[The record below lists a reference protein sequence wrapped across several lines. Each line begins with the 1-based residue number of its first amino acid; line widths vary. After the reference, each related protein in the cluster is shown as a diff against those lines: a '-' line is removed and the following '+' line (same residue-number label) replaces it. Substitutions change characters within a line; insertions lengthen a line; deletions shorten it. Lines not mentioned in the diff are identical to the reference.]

1 MADLEFFFDPICPWA
16 WITSRWVDEVQK
28 QRSYDVTWRFI
39 SLRMINEDI
48 GYTESTEVHRQSH
61 FVGTQ
66 IMRAAALARAEDGN
80 EAVGKLYTAVG
91 TALHNN
97 KQHDEMM
104 NNPTFFLVDAL
115 SRANLN
121 VDWAKGAD
129 NEEFDAV
136 IREETDLA
144 FARTGKGVG
153 TPILTFKPG
162 QASEGSFFGPVIS
175 EIPRGDAALKLWDAI
190 ELIATSNGTLR
201 APLSIA
207 ASLLLIR
214 PPKIYKIHKV
224 LTYVQ

>member
-39 SLRMINEDI
+39 SLRMINEEI
-48 GYTESTEVHRQSH
+48 GYNEGSEVLRQSH
-61 FVGTQ
+61 FIGTQ
-66 IMRAAALARAEDGN
+66 ILRAAALARAEEGN

-97 KQHDEMM
+97 QQREEML
-104 NNPTFFLVDAL
+104 NNPTFFLVDVL
-115 SRANLN
+115 SRNNLN

-144 FARTGKGVG
+144 FSRTGKGVG

-162 QASEGSFFGPVIS
+162 QANEGSFFGPVIS

-190 ELIATSNGTLR
+190 ELIATSTGMAELKR
-201 APLSIA
+201 SIRSAPNF
-207 ASLLLIR
+207 
-214 PPKIYKIHKV
+214 K
-224 LTYVQ
+224 

>member
-162 QASEGSFFGPVIS
+162 QANEGSFFGPVIS
-175 EIPRGDAALKLWDAI
+175 EIPRGDSALKLWDAI
-190 ELIATSNGTLR
+190 ELIATSTGMAELKR
-201 APLSIA
+201 SIRSAPNF
-207 ASLLLIR
+207 
-214 PPKIYKIHKV
+214 K
-224 LTYVQ
+224 

>member
-16 WITSRWVDEVQK
+16 WITSRWVNEVQK
-28 QRSYDVTWRFI
+28 LRSYDVTWRFI

-144 FARTGKGVG
+144 FSRTGKGVG

-162 QASEGSFFGPVIS
+162 QANEGSFFGPVIS

-190 ELIATSNGTLR
+190 ELIATSTGMAELKR
-201 APLSIA
+201 SIR
-207 ASLLLIR
+207 SM
-214 PPKIYKIHKV
+214 PNFK
-224 LTYVQ
+224 

>member
-66 IMRAAALARAEDGN
+66 IMRAAALARAEEGN

-115 SRANLN
+115 SRVNLN

-144 FARTGKGVG
+144 FSRTGKGVG

-162 QASEGSFFGPVIS
+162 QANEGSFFGPVIS

-190 ELIATSNGTLR
+190 ELIATSTGMAELKR
-201 APLSIA
+201 SIRSAPNFN
-207 ASLLLIR
+207 
-214 PPKIYKIHKV
+214 
-224 LTYVQ
+224 

>member
-16 WITSRWVDEVQK
+16 WITSRCVNEVQK
-28 QRSYDVTWRFI
+28 LRSYDVTWRFI

-144 FARTGKGVG
+144 FSRTGKGVG

-162 QASEGSFFGPVIS
+162 QANEGSFFGPVIS

-190 ELIATSNGTLR
+190 ELIATSTGMAELKR
-201 APLSIA
+201 SIRSAPNF
-207 ASLLLIR
+207 
-214 PPKIYKIHKV
+214 K
-224 LTYVQ
+224 

>member
-97 KQHDEMM
+97 QQHDEMM

-162 QASEGSFFGPVIS
+162 QANEGSFFGPVIS

-190 ELIATSNGTLR
+190 ELIATSTGMAELKR
-201 APLSIA
+201 SIRSAPNF
-207 ASLLLIR
+207 
-214 PPKIYKIHKV
+214 K
-224 LTYVQ
+224 

>member
-190 ELIATSNGTLR
+190 ELIATSTGMAELKR
-201 APLSIA
+201 SIRSAPNF
-207 ASLLLIR
+207 
-214 PPKIYKIHKV
+214 K
-224 LTYVQ
+224 

>member
-16 WITSRWVDEVQK
+16 WITSRWVNEVQK
-28 QRSYDVTWRFI
+28 LRSYDVTWRFI

-61 FVGTQ
+61 FIGTQ

-144 FARTGKGVG
+144 FSRTGKGVG

-162 QASEGSFFGPVIS
+162 QANEGSFFGPVIS

-190 ELIATSNGTLR
+190 ELIATSTGMAELKR
-201 APLSIA
+201 SIR
-207 ASLLLIR
+207 SM
-214 PPKIYKIHKV
+214 PNFN
-224 LTYVQ
+224 

>member
-16 WITSRWVDEVQK
+16 WITSRWVAEVQK

-39 SLRMINEDI
+39 SLRMINEEI
-48 GYTESTEVHRQSH
+48 GYNEGSEVQRQSH
-61 FVGTQ
+61 FIGTQ
-66 IMRAAALARAEDGN
+66 ILRAAALARAEEGN

-97 KQHDEMM
+97 QQREEML
-104 NNPTFFLVDAL
+104 NNPTFFLVDVL
-115 SRANLN
+115 SRNNLN

-144 FARTGKGVG
+144 FSRTGKGVG

-162 QASEGSFFGPVIS
+162 QANEGSFFGPVIS

-190 ELIATSNGTLR
+190 ELIATSTGMAELKR
-201 APLSIA
+201 SIR
-207 ASLLLIR
+207 SM
-214 PPKIYKIHKV
+214 PNFK
-224 LTYVQ
+224 

>member
-97 KQHDEMM
+97 QQREEML
-104 NNPTFFLVDAL
+104 NNPTFFLVDVL
-115 SRANLN
+115 SRNNLN

-162 QASEGSFFGPVIS
+162 QANEGSFFGPVIS

-190 ELIATSNGTLR
+190 ELIATSTGMAELKR
-201 APLSIA
+201 SIR
-207 ASLLLIR
+207 SM
-214 PPKIYKIHKV
+214 PNFK
-224 LTYVQ
+224 

>member
-16 WITSRWVDEVQK
+16 WITSRWVNEVQK
-28 QRSYDVTWRFI
+28 LRSYDVTWRFI

-66 IMRAAALARAEDGN
+66 IMRAAALARAEDGS

-144 FARTGKGVG
+144 FSRTGKGVG

-162 QASEGSFFGPVIS
+162 QANEGSFFGPVIS

-190 ELIATSNGTLR
+190 ELIATSTGMAELKR
-201 APLSIA
+201 SIRSAPNF
-207 ASLLLIR
+207 
-214 PPKIYKIHKV
+214 K
-224 LTYVQ
+224 

>member
-162 QASEGSFFGPVIS
+162 QANEGSFFGPVIS

-190 ELIATSNGTLR
+190 ELIATSTGMAELKR
-201 APLSIA
+201 SIRSAPNF
-207 ASLLLIR
+207 
-214 PPKIYKIHKV
+214 K
-224 LTYVQ
+224 

>member
-28 QRSYDVTWRFI
+28 LRSYDVTWRFI
-39 SLRMINEDI
+39 SLRMINEEI

-66 IMRAAALARAEDGN
+66 IMRAAALARAEEGN

-91 TALHNN
+91 TSLHNN

-129 NEEFDAV
+129 NEEFDAI
-136 IREETDLA
+136 IREETNLA
-144 FARTGKGVG
+144 FSRTGKGVG

-162 QASEGSFFGPVIS
+162 QENEGSFFGPVIS

-190 ELIATSNGTLR
+190 ELIATSTGMAELKR
-201 APLSIA
+201 SIR
-207 ASLLLIR
+207 SM
-214 PPKIYKIHKV
+214 PNFN
-224 LTYVQ
+224 

>member
-190 ELIATSNGTLR
+190 ELIATSTGMAELKR
-201 APLSIA
+201 SIR
-207 ASLLLIR
+207 SM
-214 PPKIYKIHKV
+214 PNFK
-224 LTYVQ
+224 

>member
-144 FARTGKGVG
+144 FSRTGKGVG

-162 QASEGSFFGPVIS
+162 QANEGSFFGPVIS

-190 ELIATSNGTLR
+190 ELIATSTGMAELKR
-201 APLSIA
+201 SIR
-207 ASLLLIR
+207 SM
-214 PPKIYKIHKV
+214 PNFN
-224 LTYVQ
+224 

>member
-16 WITSRWVDEVQK
+16 WITSRWVNEVQK
-28 QRSYDVTWRFI
+28 LRSYDVTWRFI

-144 FARTGKGVG
+144 FSRTGKGVG

-162 QASEGSFFGPVIS
+162 QANEGSFFGPVIS

-190 ELIATSNGTLR
+190 ELIATSTGMAELKR
-201 APLSIA
+201 SIR
-207 ASLLLIR
+207 SM
-214 PPKIYKIHKV
+214 PNFN
-224 LTYVQ
+224 

>member
-16 WITSRWVDEVQK
+16 WITSRWVNEVQNS
-28 QRSYDVTWRFI
+28 RSYDVTWRFI

-144 FARTGKGVG
+144 FSRTGKGVG

-162 QASEGSFFGPVIS
+162 QANEGSFFGPVIS

-190 ELIATSNGTLR
+190 ELIATSTGMAELKR
-201 APLSIA
+201 SIRSAPNFN
-207 ASLLLIR
+207 
-214 PPKIYKIHKV
+214 
-224 LTYVQ
+224 

>member
-16 WITSRWVDEVQK
+16 WITSRWVNEVQK

-39 SLRMINEDI
+39 SLRMVNEEI
-48 GYTESTEVHRQSH
+48 GYDESSEVHRQSH
-61 FVGTQ
+61 FIGTQ
-66 IMRAAALARAEDGN
+66 ILRSAALARAEEGN

-97 KQHDEMM
+97 QQREEML
-104 NNPTFFLVDAL
+104 NNPTFFLVDVL
-115 SRANLN
+115 SRNNLN
-121 VDWAKGAD
+121 VDWARGAD

-162 QASEGSFFGPVIS
+162 QANEGSFFGPVIS

-190 ELIATSNGTLR
+190 ELIATSTGMAELKR
-201 APLSIA
+201 SIRSAPNF
-207 ASLLLIR
+207 
-214 PPKIYKIHKV
+214 K
-224 LTYVQ
+224 

>member
-16 WITSRWVDEVQK
+16 WITSRWVNEVQK

-39 SLRMINEDI
+39 SLRMINEEI
-48 GYTESTEVHRQSH
+48 GYDEGSEVHRQSH
-61 FVGTQ
+61 VIGTQ
-66 IMRAAALARAEDGN
+66 ILRSAALARAEEGN

-97 KQHDEMM
+97 QQREEML
-104 NNPTFFLVDAL
+104 NNPTFFLVDVL
-115 SRANLN
+115 SRNNLN

-144 FARTGKGVG
+144 FTRTGKGVG

-162 QASEGSFFGPVIS
+162 QANEGSFFGPVIS
-175 EIPRGDAALKLWDAI
+175 EIPRGDVSLKLWDAI
-190 ELIATSNGTLR
+190 ELIATSTGMAELKR
-201 APLSIA
+201 SIRSAPNF
-207 ASLLLIR
+207 
-214 PPKIYKIHKV
+214 K
-224 LTYVQ
+224 

>member
-16 WITSRWVDEVQK
+16 WITSRWVNEVQK

-162 QASEGSFFGPVIS
+162 QANEGSFFGPVIS

-190 ELIATSNGTLR
+190 ELIATSTGMAELKR
-201 APLSIA
+201 SIR
-207 ASLLLIR
+207 SM
-214 PPKIYKIHKV
+214 PNFK
-224 LTYVQ
+224 

>member
-39 SLRMINEDI
+39 SLRMINEEI
-48 GYTESTEVHRQSH
+48 GYNEWSEVHRQSH

-162 QASEGSFFGPVIS
+162 QANEGSFFGPVIS

-190 ELIATSNGTLR
+190 ELIATSTGMAELKR
-201 APLSIA
+201 SIRSAPNF
-207 ASLLLIR
+207 
-214 PPKIYKIHKV
+214 K
-224 LTYVQ
+224 

>member
-162 QASEGSFFGPVIS
+162 QANEGSFFGPVIS

-190 ELIATSNGTLR
+190 ELIATSTGMAELKR
-201 APLSIA
+201 SIR
-207 ASLLLIR
+207 SM
-214 PPKIYKIHKV
+214 PNFK
-224 LTYVQ
+224 

>member
-39 SLRMINEDI
+39 SLRMINEEI
-48 GYTESTEVHRQSH
+48 GYNEESEAHRQSH
-61 FVGTQ
+61 VIGTQ
-66 IMRAAALARAEDGN
+66 ILRSAALARAEEGN

-97 KQHDEMM
+97 QQREEML
-104 NNPTFFLVDAL
+104 NNPTFFLVDVL
-115 SRANLN
+115 SRNNLN

-144 FARTGKGVG
+144 FSRTGKGVG

-162 QASEGSFFGPVIS
+162 QANEGSFFGPVIS
-175 EIPRGDAALKLWDAI
+175 EIPRADAALKLWDAI
-190 ELIATSNGTLR
+190 ELIATSTGMAELKR
-201 APLSIA
+201 SIR
-207 ASLLLIR
+207 SM
-214 PPKIYKIHKV
+214 PNFK
-224 LTYVQ
+224 

>member
-66 IMRAAALARAEDGN
+66 IMRAAALARAEEGN

-144 FARTGKGVG
+144 FSRTGKGVG
-153 TPILTFKPG
+153 TPILTFKAG
-162 QASEGSFFGPVIS
+162 QANEGSFFGPVIS

-190 ELIATSNGTLR
+190 ELIATSTGMAELKR
-201 APLSIA
+201 SIR
-207 ASLLLIR
+207 SM
-214 PPKIYKIHKV
+214 PNFN
-224 LTYVQ
+224 

>member
-16 WITSRWVDEVQK
+16 WITSRWVNEVQK
-28 QRSYDVTWRFI
+28 LRSYDVTWRFI
-39 SLRMINEDI
+39 SLRMVNEDI

-91 TALHNN
+91 TSLHNN

-121 VDWAKGAD
+121 VDWAKDAD
-129 NEEFDAV
+129 NEEFDAI
-136 IREETDLA
+136 IREETNLA
-144 FARTGKGVG
+144 FSRTGKGVG

-162 QASEGSFFGPVIS
+162 QENEGSFFGPVIS

-190 ELIATSNGTLR
+190 ELIATSTGMAELKR
-201 APLSIA
+201 SIR
-207 ASLLLIR
+207 SM
-214 PPKIYKIHKV
+214 PNFN
-224 LTYVQ
+224 

>member
-162 QASEGSFFGPVIS
+162 QASEGSFRDPS
-175 EIPRGDAALKLWDAI
+175 WRCCI
-190 ELIATSNGTLR
+190 ETVGC
-201 APLSIA
+201 
-207 ASLLLIR
+207 
-214 PPKIYKIHKV
+214 H
-224 LTYVQ
+224 

>member
-16 WITSRWVDEVQK
+16 WITSRWVNEVQNS
-28 QRSYDVTWRFI
+28 RSYDVTWRFI
-39 SLRMINEDI
+39 SLRMINEDL

-144 FARTGKGVG
+144 FSRTGKGVG

-162 QASEGSFFGPVIS
+162 QANEGSFFGPVIS

-190 ELIATSNGTLR
+190 ELIATSTGMAELKR
-201 APLSIA
+201 SIRSAPNFN
-207 ASLLLIR
+207 
-214 PPKIYKIHKV
+214 
-224 LTYVQ
+224 

>member
-16 WITSRWVDEVQK
+16 WITSRWVNEVQK

-97 KQHDEMM
+97 QQREEML
-104 NNPTFFLVDAL
+104 NNPTFFLVDVL
-115 SRANLN
+115 SRNNLN

-162 QASEGSFFGPVIS
+162 QANEGSFFGPVIS

-190 ELIATSNGTLR
+190 ELIATSTGMAELKR
-201 APLSIA
+201 SIR
-207 ASLLLIR
+207 SM
-214 PPKIYKIHKV
+214 PNFK
-224 LTYVQ
+224 